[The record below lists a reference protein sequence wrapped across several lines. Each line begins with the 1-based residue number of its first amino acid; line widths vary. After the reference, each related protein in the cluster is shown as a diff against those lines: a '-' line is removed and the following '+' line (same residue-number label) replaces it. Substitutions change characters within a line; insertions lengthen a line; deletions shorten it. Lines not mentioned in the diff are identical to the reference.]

1 MGWVGEM
8 KFQTKM
14 HEVDAI
20 SVKNITKLASE
31 DFSKLPV
38 WIKKKFEESCLF
50 IGKRCVVVDD
60 VYHCEIAKEHD
71 VLILYTEKR
80 IEVMTNKDFFERYED
95 VWDKNNNSIV

>member
-1 MGWVGEM
+1 M
-8 KFQTKM
+8 KFKTKM

-50 IGKRCVVVDD
+50 IGKRHVVVDD

-71 VLILYTEKR
+71 VLILNPKKQ
-80 IEVMTNKDFFERYED
+80 IEVMSKQDFCKQYEGVFLADD
-95 VWDKNNNSIV
+95 VNIV